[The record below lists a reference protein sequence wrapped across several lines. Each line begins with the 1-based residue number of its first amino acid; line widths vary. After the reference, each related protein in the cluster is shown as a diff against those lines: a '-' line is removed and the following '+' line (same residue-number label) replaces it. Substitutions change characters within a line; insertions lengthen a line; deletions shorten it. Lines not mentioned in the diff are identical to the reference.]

1 MDSTLDIEAA
11 LAALAWQVDL
21 GADEPIG
28 DWPVN
33 RYDEAPGVAVPA
45 AVAASVAPAAGQP
58 QGPVQVA
65 AEMAAGAG
73 NLEALRTALAAFD
86 GCEIKRG
93 ARNLVFAD
101 GHSGAH
107 VMVLGEAPGRDED
120 VEGRPFAGRA
130 GAMLD
135 RMFAAIGLARDA
147 TDPAR
152 ALYLTSVLPWRP
164 PQDREPT
171 DDEIALMR
179 PFVERHVAL
188 AAPRIIVAM
197 GNAPLSL
204 LLNTRG
210 ITRLRG
216 GWAEALGRPVLPMC
230 HPAYVLRNPETKR
243 DAWAD
248 LLSLQARLRS
258 LP

>member
-1 MDSTLDIEAA
+1 MDSRLDIEAA

-28 DWPVN
+28 DLPVN
-33 RYDEAPGVAVPA
+33 RYEEAPQVAAPPPAA
-45 AVAASVAPAAGQP
+45 AVAPVGQP
-58 QGPVQVA
+58 QRPVQIAEA
-65 AEMAAGAG
+65 AAAGAG
-73 NLEALRTALAAFD
+73 SLPALKTALGAFE

-101 GHSGAH
+101 GTPGAH

-120 VEGRPFAGRA
+120 VEGRPFAGQA

-147 TDPAR
+147 ADPAC
-152 ALYLTSVLPWRP
+152 ALYLATVLPWRP

-171 DDEIALMR
+171 EDEIALMR

-188 AAPRIIVAM
+188 ASPRVIVAM

-258 LP
+258 LT